1 MIYFRTVLVC
11 RQQTILC
18 YIYVLLFFALEI
30 FWDNMTMSRG
40 VHRWSVADQLGDP
53 CALENRS
60 NSVVTFATYLYWI
73 WFVAV
78 SWYIYIY
85 IHIIYMYIYIYIYSY
100 YIYTHIILYIYMSSM
115 FHSHDW
121 TSSSSHCPAKIQV
134 NFMGKRLK
142 DVCSEFDE
150 QNDLIGP
157 VATWCHGSHGS
168 KLRVGFR
175 LIVSDA

>member
-1 MIYFRTVLVC
+1 
-11 RQQTILC
+11 
-18 YIYVLLFFALEI
+18 
-30 FWDNMTMSRG
+30 MSRG
-40 VHRWSVADQLGDP
+40 VHRRSVADQLGDP
-53 CALENRS
+53 GALENRS

-73 WFVAV
+73 WLVAV
-78 SWYIYIY
+78 SWYIYIHYIY
-85 IHIIYMYIYIYIYSY
+85 IHIIYIHIIYIHIIYIYILYIYISKDRNTYIYLYIYIYITY
-100 YIYTHIILYIYMSSM
+100 LYIYMSSM

-121 TSSSSHCPAKIQV
+121 TSSSSHCPPKIQV

-175 LIVSDA
+175 LLVSDA